1 MGAIEIM
8 DEEEKEVDKMI
19 YTLEDLTHD
28 ELITFTTELVGELEI
43 HKKYMGI
50 REESI
55 EQLRIRRSNS
65 TSPEELEETSLDS
78 GFAVAAIGI
87 NIGLREELQNRG
99 HCGFGRG

>member
-43 HKKYMGI
+43 HKKYMDI

-55 EQLRIRRSNS
+55 EKLRVMRINS
-65 TSPEELEETSLDS
+65 TSPEELEDTSLDS
-78 GFAVAAIGI
+78 VFALSSVGI
-87 NIGLREELQNRG
+87 EIGLREELQNRG